1 MDMLKKFFPLSFQPK
16 PDVAS
21 LVINVLLQLVVG
33 VVIGWVI
40 GIVVLIPIVGLIVGL
55 VGGLLDLYIAAGIV
69 LSILD
74 YFKILK

>member
-21 LVINVLLQLVVG
+21 LVINILIQLVVG
-33 VVIGWVI
+33 LVVGWVI
-40 GIVVLIPIVGLIVGL
+40 GIVILIPIVGIIVGL
-55 VGGLLDLYIAAGIV
+55 LGGLLDLYITAGIV
-69 LSILD
+69 ISCLD